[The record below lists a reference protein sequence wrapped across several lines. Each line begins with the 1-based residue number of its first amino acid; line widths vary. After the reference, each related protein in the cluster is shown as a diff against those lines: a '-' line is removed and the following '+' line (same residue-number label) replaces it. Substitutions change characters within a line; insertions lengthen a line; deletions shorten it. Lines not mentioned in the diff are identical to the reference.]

1 MDKKMTTTQT
11 TLFPEIENFDIPANA
26 NRELSAS
33 IISYKERINTPL
45 EKLWKIIS
53 APKNLNFCHP
63 YCKKNTVVK
72 WCGKGSIDSI
82 EYYNGLVLNR
92 IFTKWDQGKGYEL
105 LIGNGKY
112 ATAKVLW
119 VITDTKD
126 GSSNL
131 SITIDAYT
139 DIALKKYPKFLRVI
153 IRELYFLPN
162 MSKYLQAVVKGFKF
176 YSETGIP
183 VKKNQFG
190 HNSMFSTHDKDST
203 YNEL

>member
-1 MDKKMTTTQT
+1 MHVNHD
-11 TLFPEIENFDIPANA
+11 
-26 NRELSAS
+26 LSAS
-33 IISYKERINTPL
+33 VISYKERINAPS

-53 APKNLNFCHP
+53 APENLNFCHP
-63 YCKKNTVVK
+63 FCKKNTVTK
-72 WCGKGSIDSI
+72 WCGTGSADSI

-92 IFTKWDQGKGYEL
+92 LFTKWNEEKGYEL

-119 VITDTKD
+119 IINNVND
-126 GSSNL
+126 GASDL
-131 SITIDAYT
+131 SITLNVFT
-139 DIALKKYPKFLRVI
+139 DVALKRYPKLLRVI

-176 YSETGIP
+176 YTETGIP

-190 HNSMFSTHDKDST
+190 HNRMFSTHAKNTNND
-203 YNEL
+203 

>member
-1 MDKKMTTTQT
+1 MTTSEI
-11 TLFPEIENFDIPANA
+11 TLFSKIDGLRVPTNA
-26 NRELSAS
+26 TRELSAS
-33 IISYKERINTPL
+33 VISYKERINTSP
-45 EKLWKIIS
+45 KRLWEIIS
-53 APKNLNFCHP
+53 APKNLDFCHP
-63 YCKKNTVVK
+63 FCKKNTVVK

-119 VITDTKD
+119 VITDMKD

-131 SITIDAYT
+131 SITIHAYT

-176 YSETGIP
+176 YTETGTP

-190 HNSMFSTHDKDST
+190 HNSMFSTHDKDT
-203 YNEL
+203 TDK